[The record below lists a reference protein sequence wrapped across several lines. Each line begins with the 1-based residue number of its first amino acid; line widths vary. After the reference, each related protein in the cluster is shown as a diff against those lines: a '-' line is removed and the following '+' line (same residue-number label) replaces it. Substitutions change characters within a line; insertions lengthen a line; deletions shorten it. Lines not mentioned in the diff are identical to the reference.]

1 MRRLETKGGYRVP
14 IVEGTAAPRFT
25 LFDAGG
31 ERSWSIEE
39 AISDGPVVLGVY
51 KSSCRASKIALPFLE
66 RLYQSYPKDKMTVW
80 GIALDSPTVTS
91 SFARRYDITL
101 PILIDSEGYP
111 TSQALE
117 VSETPTIFLIDE
129 SGAIVWKAAGFDKPA
144 FTELSEAIAER
155 IGVPPVD
162 ITSGTDDVPSHEHG

>member
-1 MRRLETKGGYRVP
+1 MP
-14 IVEGTAAPRFT
+14 IDVGTAVPPFT

-31 ERSWSIEE
+31 ERAWSIEE
-39 AISDGPVVLGVY
+39 AISDGPVVVGVY

-66 RLYQSYPKDKMTVW
+66 RLYQSYPQDKMTVW

-101 PILIDSEGYP
+101 PILLDKEGYP
-111 TSQALE
+111 TSQALD

-129 SGAIVWKAAGFDKPA
+129 SGAIVWKTAGFEKSA
-144 FTELSEAIAER
+144 LTELSEAIAGL
-155 IGVPPVD
+155 IGVPAVD